1 MSGYLTG
8 KKIWLGLNEP
18 LSTQSSCF
26 LWVLQKLQFNN
37 NPFYFSGVEYIIVE
51 TTSTITS
58 SYPTD
63 KTGDESSET
72 SLSED
77 LLWVRNRKMD
87 LKLSL
92 HYLSVQKCFFNKT
105 IPFLSF
111 WFSVIYAFAGVCG
124 MVDNKSEW
132 PCIEWHTRC
141 TALSLRGS
149 DIVPLNHAAT
159 VNW

>member
-1 MSGYLTG
+1 M
-8 KKIWLGLNEP
+8 N
-18 LSTQSSCF
+18 
-26 LWVLQKLQFNN
+26 LWVLNLLIFFGFFRSFNSTTILFLFPGLNTLLLRQLVPWLPHIPLTRPVMSPVKPVCQKTCFE
-37 NPFYFSGVEYIIVE
+37 SGTERWI
-51 TTSTITS
+51 
-58 SYPTD
+58 
-63 KTGDESSET
+63 
-72 SLSED
+72 
-77 LLWVRNRKMD
+77 

-105 IPFLSF
+105 ILFLSF

-141 TALSLRGS
+141 TALSLRSS